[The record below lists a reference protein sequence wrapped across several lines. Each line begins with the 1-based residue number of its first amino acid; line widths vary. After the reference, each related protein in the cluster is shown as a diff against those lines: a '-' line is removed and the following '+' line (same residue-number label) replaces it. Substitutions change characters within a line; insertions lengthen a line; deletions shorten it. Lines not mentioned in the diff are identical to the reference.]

1 MRFIRPSGEDS
12 IGRYAMTRCVVYFP
26 VWFLNLSFLFYS
38 FQFSILSGS
47 INVFQFFYVNVKCS
61 NRAEGETKKL
71 ETGYSSKVNLNISL
85 IIFVWFFF
93 LKIPFE
99 LECHLIECTTQ
110 QKTEKKKLK
119 PTPAAFVD
127 QRSLASFP
135 KEIQQS

>member
-1 MRFIRPSGEDS
+1 MCR
-12 IGRYAMTRCVVYFP
+12 
-26 VWFLNLSFLFYS
+26 LLSCLVFESFFVIILFN
-38 FQFSILSGS
+38 FQFCPVQLMYS
-47 INVFQFFYVNVKCS
+47 NFFYVNVKCS

-85 IIFVWFFF
+85 SLFLFGFFF